1 MTQIDAVYR
10 GGVFLPLDP
19 VDLAEEQRVR
29 LRIERCDVES
39 WQDWLRRVEQHKE
52 EIIKRH
58 GVLPDST
65 PDIAAD
71 RLRDV

>member
-1 MTQIDAVYR
+1 MTEIDAIYR
-10 GGVFLPLDP
+10 GGVFQPLEPVSLPD
-19 VDLAEEQRVR
+19 EQRVR
-29 LRIERCDVES
+29 LSIQPREIES
-39 WQDWLRRVEQHKE
+39 WREWVQRVEEHKA

-71 RLRDV
+71 RLR